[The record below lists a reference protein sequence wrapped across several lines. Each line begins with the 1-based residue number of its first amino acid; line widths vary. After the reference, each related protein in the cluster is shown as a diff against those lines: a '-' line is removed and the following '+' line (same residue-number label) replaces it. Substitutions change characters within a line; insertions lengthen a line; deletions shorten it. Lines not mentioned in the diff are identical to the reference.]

1 VTAIDFFIWA
11 WASAE
16 LLVYEDG
23 KVADL
28 LVVDNMNL
36 RATRYPSDLRPRQSG
51 TRRGKTSFSPS
62 DLHAPFR

>member
-28 LVVDNMNL
+28 LDQMKTLISMN
-36 RATRYPSDLRPRQSG
+36 TRTLL
-51 TRRGKTSFSPS
+51 K
-62 DLHAPFR
+62 